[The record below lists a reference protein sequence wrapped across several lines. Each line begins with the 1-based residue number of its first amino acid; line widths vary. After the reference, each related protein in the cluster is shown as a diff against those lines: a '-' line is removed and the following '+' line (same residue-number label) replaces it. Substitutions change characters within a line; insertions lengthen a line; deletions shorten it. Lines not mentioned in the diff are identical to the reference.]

1 MYSPFPNTNASILT
15 ANREGCQ
22 AYIIFVANGIQV
34 TRFLMFGDK
43 YRVIDTRANFVM
55 LYDQRL
61 FQKPVQYLWKRIIN
75 VVFIRQYD
83 GSKSGVIQGQI
94 PWYEITTVPFPSAIG
109 SIFVPRR
116 LDIWRNSKFR
126 SGADLF
132 RDKTSDIRNQT
143 LKVVVFSQIPAVAK
157 VPVNQSKTVR
167 TLLGSGP
174 LKFSGLEIELLE
186 IVSKA
191 MNFAYD
197 VYETDTEI
205 FELWG
210 TKEQDGGYSGLFG
223 EMVDNNADVAL
234 GNLYYSQDV
243 LSIMD
248 LTIPYHTECIT
259 FLTPE
264 SLTDNSWKTL
274 VLPFK

>member
-1 MYSPFPNTNASILT
+1 MYSPFPNTNASILM
-15 ANREGCQ
+15 AKKAGCQ
-22 AYIIFVANGIQV
+22 AYVIFLANGIQV
-34 TRFLMFGDK
+34 IRFLTFGDK

-55 LYDQRL
+55 LYDKRL

-75 VVFIRQYD
+75 VVFIRQYE
-83 GSKSGVIQGQI
+83 GSRSGAVQGQI
-94 PWYEITTVPFPSAIG
+94 PWFEITTVPFPSAIG

-143 LKVVVFSQIPAVAK
+143 LKVVVFAQIPAVAK
-157 VPVNQSKTVR
+157 IPVGRSNTFR
-167 TLLGSGP
+167 TLLGDGSMR
-174 LKFSGLEIELLE
+174 FSGLEIELLE

-191 MNFAYD
+191 MNFAYELYD
-197 VYETDTEI
+197 TDTEL

-210 TKEQDGGYSGLFG
+210 TKADDGGYSGLFG
-223 EMVDNNADVAL
+223 EMIDNNADIAL
-234 GNLYYSQDV
+234 GNLYYTPTV
-243 LSIMD
+243 LDIMD